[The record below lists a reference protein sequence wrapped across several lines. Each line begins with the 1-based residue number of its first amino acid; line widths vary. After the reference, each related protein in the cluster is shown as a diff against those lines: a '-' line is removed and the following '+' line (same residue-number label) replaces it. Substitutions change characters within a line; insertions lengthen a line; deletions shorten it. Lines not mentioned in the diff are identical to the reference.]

1 MSGTP
6 EMDAAGYENNDVTN
20 WFLEAEVARLLN
32 ERDALRARVEK
43 AEADSAVLM
52 HHLGEVVGGEW
63 QGAHDVR
70 VLKKE
75 NADLRAEVERLRAEL
90 KAIPKYNTTI
100 TVAPHI
106 HHWVGDIPG
115 ELRCAGCGVVLKSE
129 D

>member
-1 MSGTP
+1 
-6 EMDAAGYENNDVTN
+6 
-20 WFLEAEVARLLN
+20 
-32 ERDALRARVEK
+32 
-43 AEADSAVLM
+43 
-52 HHLGEVVGGEW
+52 
-63 QGAHDVR
+63 VR